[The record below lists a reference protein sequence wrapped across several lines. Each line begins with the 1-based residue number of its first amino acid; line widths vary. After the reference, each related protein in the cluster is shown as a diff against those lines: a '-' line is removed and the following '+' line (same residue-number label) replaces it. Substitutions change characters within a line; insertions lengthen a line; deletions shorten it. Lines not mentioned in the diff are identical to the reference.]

1 MDCAEDHT
9 GAAGSNATAAMVS
22 ALPRKH
28 RESVL
33 TIWFIVS
40 SAAPL
45 AGQARHRG
53 NYSRFIDA
61 VGVRDRANRRR
72 PFAMGSM
79 LEYDLVVIG
88 SGPGGQKAAIAAA
101 KLGKTVAV
109 VERGRMLGGVCV
121 NTGTIPSKTLREAVV
136 YLTGMSQREMYGAS
150 YRVKEKITPGDLL
163 ARTTHV
169 ITKEQDVVR
178 NQLMRNRVDLHTGHA
193 RFLDEHTVCVDD
205 QTRGERTTVRG
216 EYIVIATGTKPA
228 RPTGVEFDEDRVLDS
243 DGILDLKSL
252 PTTMVVVGA
261 GVIGIEYASMFA
273 ALGTKVTV
281 VEKRDSMLEFCDPE
295 IIEALKFHLR
305 DLAVTFRFGEEVTA
319 VDVGAAGTVTTL
331 ASGKQIPAETVMYS
345 AGRQG
350 QTEHLDLPNAGL
362 ETDNRGRIV
371 VDSQFQTKVDHI
383 YAVGDVIG
391 FPALA
396 ATSMDQGRL
405 AAYHAFGEPAKGMTD
420 LQPIGIYSIPE
431 VSYVGATEVDL
442 TKNAIPYEVGVSRYR
457 ELARGQI
464 AGDSYGMLKL
474 LVHTESLKLLGVHIF
489 GTSATEMVH
498 IGQAV
503 MGCGGTVEYL
513 VDAVFNYPTFSEA
526 YKVAALDVMNKL
538 RALNQFRT

>member
-1 MDCAEDHT
+1 MT
-9 GAAGSNATAAMVS
+9 
-22 ALPRKH
+22 
-28 RESVL
+28 
-33 TIWFIVS
+33 
-40 SAAPL
+40 
-45 AGQARHRG
+45 
-53 NYSRFIDA
+53 
-61 VGVRDRANRRR
+61 
-72 PFAMGSM
+72 SM
-79 LEYDLVVIG
+79 REYDLVVIG

-101 KLGKTVAV
+101 KLGKSVAL
-109 VERGRMLGGVCV
+109 VERGRMVGGVCV

-136 YLTGMSQREMYGAS
+136 YLTGMSQRELYGAS
-150 YRVKEKITPGDLL
+150 YRVKDKITPADLL
-163 ARTTHV
+163 ARTQHV
-169 ITKEQDVVR
+169 IGKQVDVVR
-178 NQLMRNRVDLHTGHA
+178 SQLMRNRVDLVLGHGRFVDPHTIMVEEDA
-193 RFLDEHTVCVDD
+193 
-205 QTRGERTTVRG
+205 QGERVTVSG
-216 EYIVIATGTKPA
+216 DYIVIATGTKPV
-228 RPTGVEFDEDRVLDS
+228 RPSGVEFDERRVLDS

-252 PTTMVVVGA
+252 PASMVVVGA

-281 VEKRDSMLEFCDPE
+281 VEKRDNMLDFCDPE
-295 IIEALKFHLR
+295 IVEALKFHLR

-319 VDVGAAGTVTTL
+319 VDVGASGTVTTL

-345 AGRQG
+345 AGREG
-350 QTEHLDLPNAGL
+350 QTANLDLSQAGL
-362 ETDNRGRIV
+362 EPDNRGRIF
-371 VDSQFQTKVDHI
+371 VDEKFKTKVDHI

-405 AAYHAFGEPAKGMTD
+405 AAYHAFGEECDGMTA

-431 VSYVGATEVDL
+431 VSYVGATEVEL
-442 TKNAIPYEVGVSRYR
+442 TKNSIPYEVGVCRYR

-474 LVHTESLKLLGVHIF
+474 LVSTTDRKLLGAHLF

-503 MGCGGTVEYL
+503 MGCGGTVDYL

-526 YKVAALDVMNKL
+526 YKVAALDVTNKM
-538 RALNQFRT
+538 RALNQFRR

>member
-1 MDCAEDHT
+1 M
-9 GAAGSNATAAMVS
+9 
-22 ALPRKH
+22 
-28 RESVL
+28 
-33 TIWFIVS
+33 
-40 SAAPL
+40 
-45 AGQARHRG
+45 Q
-53 NYSRFIDA
+53 
-61 VGVRDRANRRR
+61 
-72 PFAMGSM
+72 
-79 LEYDLVVIG
+79 EYDLVVIG
-88 SGPGGQKAAIAAA
+88 SGPGGQRAAIAAA
-101 KLGKTVAV
+101 KLGKSVAV
-109 VERGRMLGGVCV
+109 IERGAMLGGVCV

-136 YLTGMSQREMYGAS
+136 YLTGMSQRELYGAS
-150 YRVKEKITPGDLL
+150 YRVKEKITPADLL
-163 ARTTHV
+163 ARTQHV
-169 ITKEQDVVR
+169 IGKEIDVVR
-178 NQLMRNRVDLHTGHA
+178 SQLMRNRVELYVGHG
-193 RFLDEHTVCVDD
+193 RFVDDHTVAIDD
-205 QTRGERTTVRG
+205 PGRAERITVRG
-216 EYIVIATGTKPA
+216 RYFVIATGTKPA
-228 RPTGVEFDEDRVLDS
+228 RPSGVEFDENRVLDS
-243 DGILDLKSL
+243 DGILDLKAI
-252 PTTMVVVGA
+252 PTSMVVVGA

-281 VEKRDSMLEFCDPE
+281 VEKRDAMLEFCDPE
-295 IIEALKFHLR
+295 IVEALRFHLR

-350 QTEHLDLPNAGL
+350 QTDHLDLANAGL
-362 ETDNRGRIV
+362 EADARGRIF
-371 VDSQFQTKVDHI
+371 VDDNFATKVDHI

-396 ATSMDQGRL
+396 ATSMEQGRL
-405 AAYHAFGEPAKGMTD
+405 AAYHAFGEPTKGMMD

-431 VSYVGATEVDL
+431 VSYVGLTEVDL
-442 TKNAIPYEVGVSRYR
+442 TKDSIPYEVGVSRYR

-474 LVHTESLKLLGVHIF
+474 LVSTEDLKILGVHIF
-489 GTSATEMVH
+489 GSAATELVH

-538 RALNQFRT
+538 RALSQFKR